1 MAFDFSNIKAKGK
14 LNGLSFYSSVSDND
28 SVHEIPLDL
37 IDSFEGHPFSVV
49 DNDDMIQLTE
59 SVKHNGIMNPA
70 IVREKGSGRYELISG
85 HRRKRACE
93 LAGLETLKAYVKH
106 PGGGACSE
114 QRLHSSLGD
123 SNLQREKILPSEK
136 AFAYKMKYD
145 ILKKSVG
152 RPATDKLSPV
162 ATKSG
167 RTDEQIGD
175 MFGESKDT
183 VRRYIRLTY
192 LIKEIRDMVDDDKLS
207 IRAAV
212 EISYIQPEKQAI
224 LVPFMQKYDVTI
236 NKAAELREWF
246 DNGGL
251 TDNETVTSLF
261 TDKSAKKESSHKPP
275 NAIKYKQ
282 IKSYIP
288 DSVLKEDY
296 QSYVIKALLFYRDN
310 GEDV

>member
-1 MAFDFSNIKAKGK
+1 MLIIKYGTTKIELLYVACFSFLFHK
-14 LNGLSFYSSVSDND
+14 LLKYYPQFINN
-28 SVHEIPLDL
+28 LDC
-37 IDSFEGHPFSVV
+37 
-49 DNDDMIQLTE
+49 
-59 SVKHNGIMNPA
+59 K
-70 IVREKGSGRYELISG
+70 SGRSCY
-85 HRRKRACE
+85 
-93 LAGLETLKAYVKH
+93 
-106 PGGGACSE
+106 
-114 QRLHSSLGD
+114 
-123 SNLQREKILPSEK
+123 PS
-136 AFAYKMKYD
+136 KMV
-145 ILKKSVG
+145 LKKSVG

-212 EISYIQPEKQAI
+212 EISYIEPAKQAI

>member
-1 MAFDFSNIKAKGK
+1 MNLPSVDDLFTTQEERDQKNQEYVKDISIYEITDF
-14 LNGLSFYSSVSDND
+14 LN
-28 SVHEIPLDL
+28 
-37 IDSFEGHPFSVV
+37 HPFKVKM
-49 DNDDMIQLTE
+49 DDKMVETIE
-59 SVKHNGIMNPA
+59 SVREHGVLVPA
-70 IVREKGSGRYELISG
+70 LVREKPTGGYEMISG
-85 HRRKRACE
+85 HRRKMASE
-93 LAGLETLKAYVKH
+93 LAGKETMPCIVRNLSDDQAVIVMV
-106 PGGGACSE
+106 
-114 QRLHSSLGD
+114 D
-123 SNLQREKILPSEK
+123 SNLQREKILPSER
-136 AFAYKMKYD
+136 AFAYKMKYEV
-145 ILKKSVG
+145 LKKSVG
-152 RPATDKLSPV
+152 RPTTDKLSPV

-167 RTDEQIGD
+167 RTDEQIGE

-183 VRRYIRLTY
+183 VRTYIRLTY

-212 EISYIQPEKQAI
+212 EISYIEPAKQAI

-296 QSYVIKALLFYRDN
+296 QSYVIKALLFYKEN
-310 GEDV
+310 SEDI

>member
-1 MAFDFSNIKAKGK
+1 M
-14 LNGLSFYSSVSDND
+14 V
-28 SVHEIPLDL
+28 
-37 IDSFEGHPFSVV
+37 
-49 DNDDMIQLTE
+49 
-59 SVKHNGIMNPA
+59 
-70 IVREKGSGRYELISG
+70 
-85 HRRKRACE
+85 
-93 LAGLETLKAYVKH
+93 
-106 PGGGACSE
+106 
-114 QRLHSSLGD
+114 D
-123 SNLQREKILPSEK
+123 SNLKREKILPSER
-136 AFAYKMKYD
+136 AFAYKMKYEV
-145 ILKKSVG
+145 LKKSVG

-261 TDKSAKKESSHKPP
+261 ADKSAKKESSHKPP

-296 QSYVIKALLFYRDN
+296 QNYVIKALLFYRDN
-310 GEDV
+310 GEII

>member
-93 LAGLETLKAYVKH
+93 LAGLETLKAYVKQLTDEE
-106 PGGGACSE
+106 ATIIMV
-114 QRLHSSLGD
+114 D
-123 SNLQREKILPSEK
+123 SNLQREKILPSER
-136 AFAYKMKYD
+136 AFAYKMKYEV
-145 ILKKSVG
+145 LKKSVG
-152 RPATDKLSPV
+152 RPTTDKLSPV

-192 LIKEIRDMVDDDKLS
+192 LIKEIR
-207 IRAAV
+207 AAV
-212 EISYIQPEKQAI
+212 EISYIEPAKQAI

-310 GEDV
+310 GEII